1 MSEIINV
8 QCYSCKTVYEL
19 EYELRGQLVEC
30 VVCDTIFIVP
40 KLSEKHKSKILKTS
54 PYVEDGEQ
62 KALGKEQRGSNIETV
77 SDLDA
82 AVDTTSKLPRNGHT
96 DKLSKN
102 SRGMVPKVN
111 DKFGVSSMKH
121 LPTHHSLTNVN
132 QELVEN
138 SEENPE
144 ECVEKVPK
152 KAKKWWHWGNKKE

>member
-54 PYVEDGEQ
+54 PYVEDGGPRAFSKDQPGPNLET
-62 KALGKEQRGSNIETV
+62 ALDDS
-77 SDLDA
+77 
-82 AVDTTSKLPRNGHT
+82 VDTTSELPRSGHT

-132 QELVEN
+132 QELVEKPV
-138 SEENPE
+138 EKPE